1 MFEPTSFGSREVWE
15 VPGVAPCSN
24 RFAGGCRTGS
34 ELYAIYYFVYGIY
47 VLTSDPRSIKMCR
60 HVVRHVSAANFT
72 SLFIK
77 TRPQSLDLDF
87 VFNNKSKSSSF

>member
-1 MFEPTSFGSREVWE
+1 MFEPTRFGLREVWE

-24 RFAGGCRTGS
+24 WFAGGWRTGS

-47 VLTSDPRSIKMCR
+47 VLTSDARSIKMCR
-60 HVVRHVSAANFT
+60 HVVRHVCAANIT

-77 TRPQSLDLDF
+77 TRP
-87 VFNNKSKSSSF
+87 KA